1 MEKDVPLTVET
12 VRHVGAA
19 ITNSV
24 PGDGRLPR
32 CGRCVRAGRDC
43 VREPPRQFYK
53 ASRHGVERS
62 FSSSQTWLPLPAKGV
77 VNFVNV
83 AESSGAGSSAD
94 SARADRGGKNAHMN
108 TTAAPTFFGKKATWS
123 TPVGENPASSSPPSL
138 SASLSQTP
146 VSTSRAQ
153 TEPASRDVPLHP
165 FGGNVQSGFQTAH
178 SIREDVT
185 IIDAGT
191 HLPNPVRRI
200 YLDPPTWPLQD
211 PEEATLLQH
220 FINQVSLFFDF
231 CDKERHF
238 ATVVPQR
245 VRTCSTL
252 LSAVFALSARHLS
265 RISTFDPT
273 VADRHYNDCLRTLIP
288 ALNDGPSVFDETLLI
303 IVVIL
308 RLLEEIDV
316 PVMGADPQGHL
327 LGAQSLARAQE
338 RVGMDSGLRQA
349 AYWACLRQ
357 EIYMSLRD
365 HRSIRLDLQ
374 LFRKMQAVQ
383 PGDRYSLACSAT
395 LHCAEAILFAY
406 GDGPRSLHYDLLES
420 NRRASDSVPQPF
432 FCRDGC
438 SDFPDIRYAT
448 EDQIIA
454 AQFFSLARIVL
465 DRNDPA
471 HRMAMQD
478 VRKKARQRVW
488 FMCGVGLSNPS
499 SPAAILIAC
508 MAIALC
514 GDCFDDHK
522 DRERLCFLLEFT
534 EDKRGWPTAPIAKT
548 LKQVWN
554 GAG

>member
-1 MEKDVPLTVET
+1 MSAMPLQMPWL
-12 VRHVGAA
+12 
-19 ITNSV
+19 IYSV

-53 ASRHGVERS
+53 VSRHGEERS

-83 AESSGAGSSAD
+83 AEPFGAESSPD
-94 SARADRGGKNAHMN
+94 SASTGQGEKDGHMN
-108 TTAAPTFFGKKATWS
+108 TTATPTFPAHEAAWS
-123 TPVGENPASSSPPSL
+123 TPAGENLASSSPSSL
-138 SASLSQTP
+138 SASPSSIL

-153 TEPASRDVPLHP
+153 TKPASWDPPVYPS
-165 FGGNVQSGFQTAH
+165 GGNVQSGFQAAQ

-185 IIDAGT
+185 IVDAGT
-191 HLPNPVRRI
+191 HLPTPVRRI

-265 RISTFDPT
+265 RISNFDPT
-273 VADRHYNDCLRTLIP
+273 VADRHYDDCLRTLIP

-316 PVMGADPQGHL
+316 PIMGADPQGHL

-338 RVGMDSGLRQA
+338 RLGMDSGLRQA

-365 HRSIRLDLQ
+365 RRPIRLDLQ

-383 PGDRYSLACSAT
+383 PGDKYSLACSAT

-406 GDGPRSLHYDLLES
+406 GDGPRSLHHDLLES
-420 NRRASDSVPQPF
+420 IRRASDSVPQPF
-432 FCRDGC
+432 FYRDGG

-471 HRMAMQD
+471 HRIAMQT
-478 VRKKARQRVW
+478 VREMARQRVRV
-488 FMCGVGLSNPS
+488 MCGVGLSNPS

-514 GDCFDDHK
+514 GDCFDDHR

-534 EDKRGWPTAPIAKT
+534 EDKRGWPTASIART
-548 LKQVWN
+548 LTQVWN
-554 GAG
+554 DAG